1 MIRKMSERASWYR
14 GFLASFSIALGYI
27 PAGITFG
34 MLAQLSGWGRLETIL
49 TSGCVFAGASQFAM
63 ISLGSSLFPGMV
75 IPLFLNLRHVVYSLF
90 VASRFRLQKPH
101 IVAFGLTDEV
111 FALAQKTKDER
122 FLWGLETGAYFFWVL
137 GTTVGVFGGDFLASY
152 HLFVSSL
159 LFSLTPLFLVLLLPT
174 LRGSRIWSAI
184 LGGAIALFCHTLG
197 YTSLGILLAGVL
209 SPLLVMEGKRRKGR
223 ERPE

>member
-1 MIRKMSERASWYR
+1 MSERASWR
-14 GFLASFSIALGYI
+14 CGFLASFSVALGYI
-27 PAGITFG
+27 PAGVTFG

-63 ISLGSSLFPGMV
+63 VSLGSSLFPGVV
-75 IPLFLNLRHVVYSLF
+75 IPLFLNLRHVVYSFF

-101 IVAFGLTDEV
+101 ITAFGLTDEV
-111 FALAQKTKDER
+111 FALAQKTEDER

-137 GTTVGVFGGDFLASY
+137 GTTMGVFGGDFLAPY

-174 LRGSRIWSAI
+174 LGGSRI
-184 LGGAIALFCHTLG
+184 
-197 YTSLGILLAGVL
+197 
-209 SPLLVMEGKRRKGR
+209 
-223 ERPE
+223 